1 MMFGGPIILRKWIK
15 IANVYKYIPFWSRVL
30 RSRRYLYTLD
40 KLENILLIQQ
50 NYHKI
55 LQIEKLMALR
65 DVV

>member
-15 IANVYKYIPFWSRVL
+15 IANVYKYVL
-30 RSRRYLYTLD
+30 VACAQPHSRRYLYTLD